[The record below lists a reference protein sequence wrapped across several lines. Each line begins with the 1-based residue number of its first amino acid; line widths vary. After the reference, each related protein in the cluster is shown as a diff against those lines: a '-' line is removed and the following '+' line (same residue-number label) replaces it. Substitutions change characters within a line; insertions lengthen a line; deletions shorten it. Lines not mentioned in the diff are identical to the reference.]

1 MLARVHIIEIVVY
14 TTISMVRTPSSQV
27 RERERGR
34 EREIKTE
41 RERGRE
47 GEIKTERE
55 YIQRERGRER
65 EIKTERERGSE

>member
-1 MLARVHIIEIVVY
+1 MNARVHTIEIVMY

-41 RERGRE
+41 RERV
-47 GEIKTERE
+47 
-55 YIQRERGRER
+55 
-65 EIKTERERGSE
+65 SE